1 MRSLLFVPA
10 DSPRKLEK
18 SLDAGADA
26 LIVDL
31 EDSVALAAKPAAR
44 EAACDFIS
52 AARART
58 TRPRL
63 ILRINALDTG
73 LADADLDAVMPA
85 APDAIMLPKAR
96 NGADVQHLGL
106 KLAVREAENNIG
118 DGATGVVAIATE
130 TAGAIFGLGSYAG
143 ASRRLRGLTW
153 GAEDL
158 SAALGSEA
166 TRDAEG
172 RYTDPYRL
180 ARALTIFAA
189 RAADAEP
196 IDTVFVNFRDD
207 AGLRAECAAAR
218 RDGFTGK
225 MAIHPGQVAVINEVF
240 TPSPEAIERARKIV
254 QAFAENP
261 GAGVLS
267 IDGQMT
273 DRPHLLR
280 AERLLARVGA

>member
-31 EDSVALAAKPAAR
+31 EDSVAQSAKPAAR
-44 EAACDFIS
+44 EAARKFIET
-52 AARART
+52 ARARPA
-58 TRPRL
+58 RPLL
-63 ILRINALDTG
+63 ILRINALESG

-96 NGADVQHLGL
+96 NGADAQHLGL
-106 KLAVREAENNIG
+106 KLAVREAQHNLA
-118 DGATGVVAIATE
+118 DGATGIIAIATE
-130 TAGAIFGLGSYAG
+130 TAGSIFGLGSWAG
-143 ASRRLRGLTW
+143 ASRRLLGLTW

-166 TRDAEG
+166 TCGDDG
-172 RYTDPYRL
+172 GWTDPYRL

-189 RAADAEP
+189 RAAQAEP
-196 IDTVFVNFRDD
+196 IDTVFVNFRDE

-218 RDGFTGK
+218 RDGFSGK

-240 TPSPEAIERARKIV
+240 TPSPEAVERARKIIA
-254 QAFAENP
+254 AFAANP
-261 GAGVLS
+261 DAGVLS

-280 AERLLARVGA
+280 AERLLARVR